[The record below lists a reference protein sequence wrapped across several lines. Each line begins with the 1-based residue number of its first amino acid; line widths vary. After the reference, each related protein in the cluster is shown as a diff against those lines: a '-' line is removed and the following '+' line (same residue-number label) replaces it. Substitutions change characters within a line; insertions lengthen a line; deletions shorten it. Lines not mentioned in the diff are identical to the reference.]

1 MIRVLPT
8 MTCASVWK
16 MLFDLNVSIINTDAS
31 KGCYYMLFLKLQK
44 CCIVGL
50 EHQMCASLNSLS
62 MYSSRQLKK
71 IPSLV
76 IRERFML
83 NEE

>member
-1 MIRVLPT
+1 
-8 MTCASVWK
+8 
-16 MLFDLNVSIINTDAS
+16 
-31 KGCYYMLFLKLQK
+31 MLFLKLQK